1 MPYGLFFIV
10 NPVLWV
16 CVYALS
22 VYVHIY
28 VCMYVHISVCVYIC
42 AHACM
47 PVCVH
52 AHMCICVYMYTC
64 ACVSVYVSVHIHVCT
79 CVYECMCLYVHLCLC
94 VCGYA
99 CMCACMCMSYFC
111 NFKADMLPCQSLWFI
126 GITVASL
133 PWQLVSYLLVSKV
146 HGVFNNR
153 DLPSDSERLQR
164 ATAIAYTVVG
174 VSWASL
180 MKNQRESLVP
190 GTRVFVRWSVAIEG
204 KHFQPSWE
212 NLILTIYTYTY
223 VHYV

>member
-1 MPYGLFFIV
+1 M
-10 NPVLWV
+10 
-16 CVYALS
+16 
-22 VYVHIY
+22 
-28 VCMYVHISVCVYIC
+28 
-42 AHACM
+42 
-47 PVCVH
+47 
-52 AHMCICVYMYTC
+52 
-64 ACVSVYVSVHIHVCT
+64 
-79 CVYECMCLYVHLCLC
+79 
-94 VCGYA
+94 
-99 CMCACMCMSYFC
+99 
-111 NFKADMLPCQSLWFI
+111 
-126 GITVASL
+126 
-133 PWQLVSYLLVSKV
+133 SYLLVSKV